1 MCVRA
6 PCWRCSS
13 FPSPSLP
20 PPLTPLPA
28 PAPLTTR
35 QQSSRPLRGCGPA
48 YKRSPGPSHAA
59 PLLPN
64 VPPVVLFAAFPR
76 CWCHVSVRQRA
87 RLRPRELPFARRP
100 LQRIALHQPPLLWR
114 VCPTPVPMLRC
125 RLPPPRSP
133 PAAAPSPRH
142 SSLPAGGAPCSA
154 CNRTPSCATRRA
166 RLLPTTP
173 PPTPA
178 PARPLRAFP
187 SVRASP
193 LAAPRRAAP
202 PRSDALSRA
211 HPLTHRH
218 LRTPSR
224 PRPAHARAHR
234 SAAVPVRPAP
244 RYAAPSCGAASGPL
258 VCVQPLRALTTPLPT
273 WYARARP
280 TRRAL
285 PIRAPT
291 TMPAPA
297 PADAHAPLPPFA
309 RPQVMVITTARRWP
323 QRAALCL
330 TAPPRPLRRRA
341 HHPASPYTL
350 LCVSPPPSPRTPCAP
365 TSSRRRAPP
374 LLAPARLRARPSP
387 PSRAR
392 PCPVPWQPVESPLRR
407 PRARHLTASLR
418 HAPAPCTTPDARPS
432 ATTRALPSLVALPR
446 LRALTACAL
455 TIHPPPTPTPP
466 SPTALQYLYYI
477 SEIPCL

>member
-6 PCWRCSS
+6 PCWSCSS
-13 FPSPSLP
+13 FRSPSLP

-59 PLLPN
+59 PLLPY

-142 SSLPAGGAPCSA
+142 SSSPAGAPCSA

-178 PARPLRAFP
+178 SARPLRAFP

-309 RPQVMVITTARRWP
+309 RPQVLVITTARRWP

-330 TAPPRPLRRRA
+330 TAPPRRCAAAPTTPPRHTPFCASALLPPPAPPAPPRHSAAAPRPCSRPHACAPAQARHRA
-341 HHPASPYTL
+341 HALAPFTGSQWSRH
-350 LCVSPPPSPRTPCAP
+350 CA
-365 TSSRRRAPP
+365 
-374 LLAPARLRARPSP
+374 APAR
-387 PSRAR
+387 
-392 PCPVPWQPVESPLRR
+392 
-407 PRARHLTASLR
+407 
-418 HAPAPCTTPDARPS
+418 
-432 ATTRALPSLVALPR
+432 AT
-446 LRALTACAL
+446 
-455 TIHPPPTPTPP
+455 
-466 SPTALQYLYYI
+466 
-477 SEIPCL
+477 